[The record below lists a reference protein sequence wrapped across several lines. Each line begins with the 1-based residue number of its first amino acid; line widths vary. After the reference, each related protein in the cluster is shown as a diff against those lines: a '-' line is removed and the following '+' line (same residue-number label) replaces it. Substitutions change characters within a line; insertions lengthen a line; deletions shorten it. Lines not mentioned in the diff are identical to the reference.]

1 MALKKIIKV
10 EDPDDIKSGYAGK
23 VMESV
28 KFAALIASFT
38 GFVVGIILKT
48 RLTEFGSASWS
59 SDAFTLA
66 IFFIVLFLGLWF
78 TVKDLPA
85 LCREKTNFKNAGNVA
100 DVTVAGFVFLQ
111 YAVSFSFCFFFAVTV
126 DAATN
131 FINPL
136 FAGDYLLD
144 FPAAVFF
151 FYGVVP
157 AVLVNLIA
165 AAFMRS
171 QIRKKRRRLPMSSG
185 GFLD

>member
-126 DAATN
+126 ALCGRL
-131 FINPL
+131 PPRL
-136 FAGDYLLD
+136 PGCRLL
-144 FPAAVFF
+144 
-151 FYGVVP
+151 
-157 AVLVNLIA
+157 LL
-165 AAFMRS
+165 
-171 QIRKKRRRLPMSSG
+171 RRRARGARESDRSRLHALADQKEAPAG
-185 GFLD
+185 LIPC

>member
-66 IFFIVLFLGLWF
+66 IFFIVLVLGLWF
-78 TVKDLPA
+78 TVKDIPA
-85 LCREKTNFKNAGNVA
+85 LCREKTNFKNAENVA

-171 QIRKKRRRLPMSSG
+171 QIRKKLPQ
-185 GFLD
+185 D